1 YATSSNANGGGI
13 RLTLLTIKWDCIP
26 TDGSYSQSVQSLMEF
41 QDKLP
46 FLPFDV
52 VASRCFAGIIEN
64 IKPSIFARLQAHSI
78 PTHKRRAVPGYY
90 GFGTAMPWNPLSL
103 DAGLMTYSRLPLLSK
118 RYLKFQAQ
126 TDAISRGALFC
137 VIKLSHGK
145 QILHIN
151 VHLSQ
156 PRLQL
161 YLYSCPSIDELCDHI
176 QESYSTLSSSIILV
190 GDLNI
195 EYGSNTRFQQLN
207 VALCARLGLTLLPRH
222 RMPQRSFVGNERDPK
237 SELVDYILV
246 SEELGVVEELRA
258 IEQGQGAFGDHLPI
272 AATLLY
278 L

>member
-1 YATSSNANGGGI
+1 M
-13 RLTLLTIKWDCIP
+13 L
-26 TDGSYSQSVQSLMEF
+26 
-41 QDKLP
+41 
-46 FLPFDV
+46 
-52 VASRCFAGIIEN
+52 
-64 IKPSIFARLQAHSI
+64 
-78 PTHKRRAVPGYY
+78 RAVPGYY

-151 VHLSQ
+151 VHLS
-156 PRLQL
+156 PSLVSNSTFIRALQ
-161 YLYSCPSIDELCDHI
+161 IDELCDHI

-207 VALCARLGLTLLPRH
+207 VAL
-222 RMPQRSFVGNERDPK
+222 FVGNERDPK

-272 AATLLY
+272 AATVRIFTGLED
-278 L
+278 